1 MHVTDGVWLGN
12 GDPSSGFPPDF
23 GSLSRPEMQDHLR
36 RLALMNE
43 AILGHALAGTPL
55 DAAGWPLER
64 ILPHVASA
72 AAEYVRCSLDK
83 PDALKAGLKALDSA
97 KDLPRAMETVMQ
109 LSAQRVAAASD
120 EELDRQT
127 NRGAKTWTVRRT
139 LRRMLE
145 HTWEH
150 LREIE
155 ERAHG

>member
-1 MHVTDGVWLGN
+1 
-12 GDPSSGFPPDF
+12 
-23 GSLSRPEMQDHLR
+23 
-36 RLALMNE
+36 
-43 AILGHALAGTPL
+43 
-55 DAAGWPLER
+55 
-64 ILPHVASA
+64 
-72 AAEYVRCSLDK
+72 
-83 PDALKAGLKALDSA
+83 
-97 KDLPRAMETVMQ
+97 MQ